1 MINTQVQILIME
13 KIITGRPKTS
23 SGTSIGP
30 AKLVGFLVIKPDK
43 SMDFTKKKKGKTINI
58 IPYKYIV
65 SHKESFLAGF
75 H

>member
-43 SMDFTKKKKGKTINI
+43 SMDFTKKKKGK
-58 IPYKYIV
+58 P
-65 SHKESFLAGF
+65 
-75 H
+75 